1 MPYVRREVAAKLKP
15 LRTDKCPFSN
25 LLDLRAARWGGG
37 VTAEQMREM
46 QWIKPE
52 LVAQIKFVE
61 WTADNRLR
69 HAVFLGLRDDK
80 PPRNVMRAN

>member
-1 MPYVRREVAAKLKP
+1 MGRR
-15 LRTDKCPFSN
+15 
-25 LLDLRAARWGGG
+25 

-52 LVAQIKFVE
+52 LVAQIKLVE

-69 HAVFLGLRDDK
+69 RSFPWPAR
-80 PPRNVMRAN
+80 